1 MPNTKRSEAIK
12 AGLAAAKKQ
21 GVVLGTPE
29 NLSNEH
35 RRQGNKRSAAV
46 RASRARMRAEA
57 IRPIAEAYWLKHHSS
72 KIDPTFE
79 DVAVLLLESKRW
91 RRFTRIARAL
101 NEHGLPGPRGA
112 PWNGRQV
119 RLSLKLLLP
128 KEDKEAN
135 LQAGDTGPI

>member
-21 GVVLGTPE
+21 GVVFGTPE

-46 RASRARMRAEA
+46 RASKARMRAEA
-57 IRPIAEAYWLKHHSS
+57 IRPIAEAYWIEHHPGEF
-72 KIDPTFE
+72 DPTFE
-79 DVAVLLLESKRW
+79 NVAVVILESKER
-91 RRFTRIARAL
+91 RRFDKIARAL
-101 NEHGLPGPRGA
+101 NEHGLPGPRGG

-119 RLSLKLLLP
+119 RLSLKCLLP
-128 KEDKEAN
+128 KEDTC
-135 LQAGDTGPI
+135 GDNGVKK

>member
-1 MPNTKRSEAIK
+1 MPTKRSEAIK
-12 AGLAAAKKQ
+12 AGLAAAKEQ

-46 RASRARMRAEA
+46 RAHKARMRAEA
-57 IRPIAEAYWLKHHSS
+57 IRPIAEAYWIKHHSS
-72 KIDPTFE
+72 KFDPTFE
-79 DVAVLLLESKRW
+79 DVAVLLLASKRLD
-91 RRFTRIARAL
+91 RFTRIARAL

-119 RLSLKLLLP
+119 RLTLKLLLP
-128 KEDKEAN
+128 K
-135 LQAGDTGPI
+135 GDTCGDDGVKK